1 MDYNSIILCGFLRDP
16 HIWGKGCWTL
26 KSDRPVSPSVISR
39 LPRYYR
45 LLGRLRE
52 QSVTRV
58 SSRELSEMM
67 KSTASQ
73 IRQDL
78 NCFGGFGQQGYG
90 YNVELLRE
98 QIASILG
105 LGHAVPA
112 ILVGA
117 GNLGRTIANQ
127 VDFSGS
133 GFRLVA
139 AFDRQPG
146 IVGTRI
152 GETQV
157 MDISRLEEVCRAK
170 QPKMAVICVPRQAA
184 GNLAGRLIDLGIQ
197 GFWNFSSYDLSV
209 EHENVA
215 VVNMHL
221 WDSLMTLS
229 YYMSHREESPGAGE

>member
-1 MDYNSIILCGFLRDP
+1 
-16 HIWGKGCWTL
+16 
-26 KSDRPVSPSVISR
+26 
-39 LPRYYR
+39 
-45 LLGRLRE
+45 
-52 QSVTRV
+52 
-58 SSRELSEMM
+58 MM

-133 GFRLVA
+133 GFRGGRD
-139 AFDRQPG
+139 AFGKPSFG
-146 IVGTRI
+146 VPAFAEGT
-152 GETQV
+152 
-157 MDISRLEEVCRAK
+157 
-170 QPKMAVICVPRQAA
+170 
-184 GNLAGRLIDLGIQ
+184 GRRSI
-197 GFWNFSSYDLSV
+197 
-209 EHENVA
+209 
-215 VVNMHL
+215 
-221 WDSLMTLS
+221 
-229 YYMSHREESPGAGE
+229 R